1 MEQITTGRIIIV
13 GAGLGALYAALCLA
27 PRPVL
32 LISPDPL
39 GSGAS
44 SAWAQGGVAA
54 AMAQADSPEAH
65 ALDTIKA
72 GAGTVEPPISSP

>member
-1 MEQITTGRIIIV
+1 MQEITTGRIIIV

-54 AMAQADSPEAH
+54 AVAQAGKLAH
-65 ALDTIKA
+65 EVVGGGHAHFESLCRRRI
-72 GAGTVEPPISSP
+72 